1 MSSEQERAAIL
12 HTAVGIANEI
22 GHSKGNKLD
31 ACHEVA
37 KRVLGM
43 FDTSIPCVA
52 NIPVDVMD
60 NVVPITRRGTEVDNR
75 LVSDYDIV
83 RLRSQ
88 ASAMAMFGHPEAA

>member
-12 HTAVGIANEI
+12 HTAVGIANEV
-22 GHSKGNKLD
+22 GHSRGSKLD

-52 NIPVDVMD
+52 KIPADVMD
-60 NVVPITRRGTEVDNR
+60 NVVPITRRGSEADNR
-75 LVSDYDIV
+75 LMSDYDIV
-83 RLRSQ
+83 RLRNA
-88 ASAMAMFGHPEAA
+88 ASAMAMFGQPEAA